1 MAWEYRIES
10 FRSLEELKDIFRRY
24 SDFNAELVKNL
35 PEDSEDQGWEYNGS
49 PTFGIHVPERMGDGP
64 GVVSCQPLIF
74 RRWAVKP
81 ARPEPE
87 DPPERQCP
95 KCGGT
100 EFTNAEGMGSTVLV
114 CNRCGY
120 NCGEE

>member
-1 MAWEYRIES
+1 MAWEYKVES

-64 GVVSCQPLIF
+64 GIASCEPLIF
-74 RRWAVKP
+74 RRWVVKP
-81 ARPEPE
+81 ARPELE

-95 KCGGT
+95 KCGGM
-100 EFTNAEGMGSTVLV
+100 EFTNADMMGTSVLV
-114 CNRCGY
+114 CNNCGY